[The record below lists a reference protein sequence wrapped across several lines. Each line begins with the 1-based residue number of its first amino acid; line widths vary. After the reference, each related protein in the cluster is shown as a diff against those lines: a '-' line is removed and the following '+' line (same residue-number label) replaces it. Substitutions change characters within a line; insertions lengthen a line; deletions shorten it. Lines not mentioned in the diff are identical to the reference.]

1 MPGEI
6 MIYLEE
12 KKFLSVTGILV
23 AGLILATFFLYK
35 RPEVLAIMLAACL
48 VITIVLGVVFIRRI
62 YKKLIQT
69 EQYLD
74 DIISNENELV
84 FNSRVEKDGVFA
96 SIFEEIKEL
105 EKIQKSRE
113 AEKNRELLWQ
123 KNLMNDISHQIK
135 TPLASLEIYTDIFRK
150 SIGEDEEKQE
160 LSKHAIEAIE
170 RIRWLVTGMLQ
181 IAKLESGAY
190 QMDKKELPINETID
204 RALYMLEP
212 IIKEKN
218 ITIHKEEQKQNGNDI
233 IVTGDSKWLEEA
245 FVNILKNAMEYSER
259 NGIVDICI
267 SDTPLAISVEI
278 KDYGEGIPED
288 EVPKIFNRFYKASGQ
303 KEKKDS
309 VGIGLNLSKEII
321 KAHGGTI
328 TAESKTGVN
337 SYTSIYTTFL
347 KDS

>member
-1 MPGEI
+1 

-12 KKFLSVTGILV
+12 KKFLSVSFIIV

-35 RPEVLAIMLAACL
+35 RPEILAILLAL
-48 VITIVLGVVFIRRI
+48 SLIIVIASGAFLLRGI

-69 EQYLD
+69 EQCLD
-74 DIISNENELV
+74 DVISNENEID
-84 FNSRVEKDGVFA
+84 FNSRFEKDSVFA

-105 EKIQKSRE
+105 DKIQKSRE
-113 AEKNRELLWQ
+113 EEKNRELLWQ
-123 KNLMNDISHQIK
+123 KNLMSDISHQIK
-135 TPLASLEIYTDIFRK
+135 TPLAALEIYTDIFRK
-150 SIGEDEEKQE
+150 SVGDDEEKKE
-160 LSKHAIEAIE
+160 LSNHAIEAIE

-190 QMDKKELPINETID
+190 QMDNKELPINETIE
-204 RALYMLEP
+204 RVLYMLEP

-218 ITIHKEEQKQNGNDI
+218 ITIHKEEKKQNEKDI

-259 NGIVDICI
+259 DGKVDICI
-267 SDTPLAISVEI
+267 SDTPLAVSVEI
-278 KDYGEGIPED
+278 KDYGEGIPEE

-328 TAESKTGVN
+328 TAESRTGTD

-347 KDS
+347 K

>member
-1 MPGEI
+1 

-12 KKFLSVTGILV
+12 KKFLSVTGIIV

-204 RALYMLEP
+204 RVLYMLEP

-259 NGIVDICI
+259 DGIVDICI

>member
-1 MPGEI
+1 

-204 RALYMLEP
+204 RVLYMLEP

-259 NGIVDICI
+259 DGIVDICI

>member
-1 MPGEI
+1 

-84 FNSRVEKDGVFA
+84 FNSRVEKDSVFA

-204 RALYMLEP
+204 RVLYMLEP

-259 NGIVDICI
+259 DGIVDICI

>member
-1 MPGEI
+1 

-12 KKFLSVTGILV
+12 KKFLSVIGILV

-48 VITIVLGVVFIRRI
+48 VITIVLGVVIIRRI

-84 FNSRVEKDGVFA
+84 FNFRVEKDGVFA

-204 RALYMLEP
+204 RVLYMLEP

-218 ITIHKEEQKQNGNDI
+218 ITVHKEEQKQNGNDI

-259 NGIVDICI
+259 DGIVDICI
-267 SDTPLAISVEI
+267 SDTPLAVSVEI

-288 EVPKIFNRFYKASGQ
+288 EVPKIFN
-303 KEKKDS
+303 
-309 VGIGLNLSKEII
+309 LSELALIFQRK
-321 KAHGGTI
+321 
-328 TAESKTGVN
+328 
-337 SYTSIYTTFL
+337 
-347 KDS
+347 

>member
-1 MPGEI
+1 

-12 KKFLSVTGILV
+12 KKFLSVTSILV

-204 RALYMLEP
+204 RVLYMLEP

-259 NGIVDICI
+259 DGIVDICI
-267 SDTPLAISVEI
+267 SDTPLAVSVEI

>member
-1 MPGEI
+1 

-12 KKFLSVTGILV
+12 KKFLSVSFIIV

-35 RPEVLAIMLAACL
+35 RPEILAILLAL
-48 VITIVLGVVFIRRI
+48 SLIIVIASGAFLLRGI

-69 EQYLD
+69 EQCLD
-74 DIISNENELV
+74 DVISNENEID
-84 FNSRVEKDGVFA
+84 FNSHFEKDSVFA

-105 EKIQKSRE
+105 DKIQKSRE
-113 AEKNRELLWQ
+113 EEKNRELLWQ
-123 KNLMNDISHQIK
+123 KNLMSDISHQIK
-135 TPLASLEIYTDIFRK
+135 TPLSDLEIYTDIFRK
-150 SIGEDEEKQE
+150 SVGDDEEKKE
-160 LSKHAIEAIE
+160 LSNHAIEAIE

-204 RALYMLEP
+204 RVLYMLEP

-218 ITIHKEEQKQNGNDI
+218 ITIHKEEQKQNGNNI

-259 NGIVDICI
+259 DGKVDICI
-267 SDTPLAISVEI
+267 SDTPLAVSVEI
-278 KDYGEGIPED
+278 KDYGEGIPEE

-328 TAESKTGVN
+328 TAESRTGTD

-347 KDS
+347 K

>member
-1 MPGEI
+1 

-12 KKFLSVTGILV
+12 KKFLSVTSILV

-204 RALYMLEP
+204 RALYMLES

-233 IVTGDSKWLEEA
+233 IVMGDSKWLEEA

-259 NGIVDICI
+259 DGIVDICM
-267 SDTPLAISVEI
+267 SDTPLAVSVEI

>member
-1 MPGEI
+1 

-23 AGLILATFFLYK
+23 VGLILATFFLYK

-204 RALYMLEP
+204 RVLYMLEP

-267 SDTPLAISVEI
+267 SDTPLAVSVEI

>member
-1 MPGEI
+1 

-12 KKFLSVTGILV
+12 KKFLSVSFIIV

-35 RPEVLAIMLAACL
+35 RPEILAILLAL
-48 VITIVLGVVFIRRI
+48 SLIIVIASGAFLLRGI

-69 EQYLD
+69 EQCLD
-74 DIISNENELV
+74 DVISNENEID
-84 FNSRVEKDGVFA
+84 FNSRFEKDSVFA

-190 QMDKKELPINETID
+190 QMDNKELPINETID
-204 RALYMLEP
+204 RVLYMLEP

-218 ITIHKEEQKQNGNDI
+218 ITIHKEEQKQNEKDI

-259 NGIVDICI
+259 DGKVDICI
-267 SDTPLAISVEI
+267 SDTPLAVSVEI
-278 KDYGEGIPED
+278 KDYGEGIPEE

-328 TAESKTGVN
+328 TAESRTGTD

-347 KDS
+347 K

>member
-1 MPGEI
+1 

-12 KKFLSVTGILV
+12 KKFLSVTGIIV

-35 RPEVLAIMLAACL
+35 RPEVLAIMLVACL

-204 RALYMLEP
+204 RVLYMLEP

-259 NGIVDICI
+259 DGIVDICI